1 MQSTANTPVVA
12 YPWLK
17 SYPANIPWDQHF
29 ESKPLY
35 HNLDQAVQRF
45 ADRPALDFLGK
56 QYTYRELGKLADRVA
71 KGMQKIGVVKGTKVG
86 LFLPNCPHF
95 VACYYG
101 VMKAGGTVVNYSPL
115 YSEPELKHQI
125 EDSDTDIMVTLGL
138 EVLYPK
144 MKAMLNS
151 TRLKKLVIGGI
162 QDALPFPKNLLYPIA
177 KKKDQAQVAWDD
189 RHVRFKDLIK
199 NDGAY
204 QRIAIDPKEDV
215 AVLQY
220 TGGTTGSP
228 KGAML
233 THYNLWANT
242 EQARAW
248 FPQAKEGNERMMGV
262 LPFFHVFAM
271 TAVMNTAIRIGAEI
285 VMLPRFDLEAVMKLI
300 PKKKPTIF
308 HGVPTMYV
316 AIAGHRDAGTTDMTS
331 IQGCISGGAPLPV
344 EVKQKF
350 EKITG
355 GTLVEGYGLTESSP
369 IACCNPVEG
378 VNKPGSIGVPVPGT
392 KIVITDREDPHKI
405 LPFGERG
412 ELCIEGPQVMKG
424 YWKNPEASA
433 KSLMDGR
440 LHTGD
445 VALIDS
451 DGYVFIVDRMKDMIA
466 VGGFKVFPRNVEE
479 CLYKHPSVEEC
490 TVVGVPDE
498 YLGEAVKAF
507 IKPRAGAKPTEAE
520 LVSFVK
526 DKLGK
531 HEIPREIEFREQLP
545 KTMIGKLSKKEL
557 VEEEKK
563 KYAAKKA
570 AKAGA

>member
-1 MQSTANTPVVA
+1 M
-12 YPWLK
+12 
-17 SYPANIPWDQHF
+17 
-29 ESKPLY
+29 
-35 HNLDQAVQRF
+35 DQAVQRF
-45 ADRPALDFLGK
+45 PDRPALDFLDK
-56 QYTYRELGKLADRVA
+56 KYTYAELGRLVARAA
-71 KGMQKIGVVKGTKVG
+71 KGLQRIGVKKGTKVG
-86 LFLPNCPHF
+86 LFLPNTPHF
-95 VACYYG
+95 VICYYA
-101 VMKAGGTVVNYSPL
+101 VLKAGGTVVNFSPL
-115 YSEPELKHQI
+115 YSEPEIRHQI
-125 EDSDTDIMVTLGL
+125 EDSDTDVMVTLGL

-144 MKAMLNS
+144 IKAMLGTS
-151 TRLKKLVIGGI
+151 RLKKIVVGGI
-162 QDALPFPKNLLYPIA
+162 QDALPFPKNLLYPIV

-189 RHVRFKDLIK
+189 RHVRFKDLVK

-204 QRIAIDPKEDV
+204 QPVTIDPKEDI

-233 THYNLWANT
+233 THFNLWANT

-248 FPQAKEGNERMMGV
+248 FPTAKEGHERMMGV

-271 TAVMNTAIRIGAEI
+271 TSVMNCAIRIGAEI
-285 VMLPRFDLEAVMKLI
+285 IMIPRFELEAVMQII

-316 AIAGHRDAGTTDMTS
+316 AISGHKNAGTTDMTS

-350 EKITG
+350 EKATG

-369 IACCNPVEG
+369 IACCNPIEG
-378 VNKPGSIGVPVPGT
+378 QNKAGSIGLPVPGT
-392 KIVITDREDPHKI
+392 KIVITDREDPHKV
-405 LPFGERG
+405 LPYGERG

-433 KSLMDGR
+433 KTLMDGR

-445 VALIDS
+445 VALIDQ
-451 DGYVFIVDRMKDMIA
+451 DGYVFIVDRLKDMIA

-479 CLYKHPSVEEC
+479 RIYEHKAVEEC
-490 TVVGVPDE
+490 TVIGVPDD
-498 YLGEAVKAF
+498 YHGEAVKAF
-507 IKPRAGAKPTEAE
+507 VKLRTGMNATEKEIIDSIKG
-520 LVSFVK
+520 S
-526 DKLGK
+526 LGK
-531 HEIPREIEFREQLP
+531 HELPREIEFRAQLP

-557 VEEEKK
+557 VEEERK
-563 KYAAKKA
+563 KYADKKK

>member
-1 MQSTANTPVVA
+1 MDTPVPA

-17 SYPANIPWDQHF
+17 SYPSNIQWDQRF
-29 ESKPLY
+29 EPKPLY

-45 ADRPALDFLGK
+45 ADRPALDFLDRK
-56 QYTYRELGKLADRVA
+56 YTYAELGKLADRAA
-71 KGMQKIGVVKGTKVG
+71 KGFQRIGVTKGTKVG

-95 VACYYG
+95 VVCYYAIL
-101 VMKAGGTVVNYSPL
+101 KAGGTVVNYSPL
-115 YSEPELKHQI
+115 YSEPELRQQI

-138 EVLYPK
+138 NVLYPK
-144 MKAMLNS
+144 MKAMLGT
-151 TRLKKLVIGGI
+151 TRLKKLVVGGI

-177 KKKDQAQVAWDD
+177 RKKDIAPVVWDD
-189 RHVRFKDLIK
+189 RHVRYKDLVK

-204 QRIAIDPKEDV
+204 ARVAIDPVDDI

-220 TGGTTGSP
+220 TGGTTGLP

-248 FPQAKEGNERMMGV
+248 FPQAKEGHERMMGV

-271 TAVMNTAIRIGAEI
+271 TSVMNCAIRIGAEI
-285 VMLPRFDLEAVMKLI
+285 IMLPRFELEAVMKLI

-316 AIAGHRDAGTTDMTS
+316 AISGHKDAGSTDMTS

-350 EKITG
+350 EKATG

-378 VNKPGSIGVPVPGT
+378 LNKAGSIGLPMPAT

-405 LPFGERG
+405 MPYGERG

-433 KSLMDGR
+433 KSLLGGR

-445 VALIDS
+445 VALIDP

-466 VGGFKVFPRNVEE
+466 VGGFKVFPRMVEE
-479 CLYKHPSVEEC
+479 RLYEHPAVEEC
-490 TVVGVPDE
+490 TVIGVPDD
-498 YLGEAVKAF
+498 YHGEAVKAF
-507 IKPRAGAKPTEAE
+507 IKLRAGKAATQ
-520 LVSFVK
+520 K
-526 DKLGK
+526 DLIAFITGKLGK
-531 HEIPREIEFREQLP
+531 HELPREIEFREQLP

-563 KYAAKKA
+563 KYAEKKK

>member
-1 MQSTANTPVVA
+1 M
-12 YPWLK
+12 K
-17 SYPANIPWDQHF
+17 
-29 ESKPLY
+29 
-35 HNLDQAVQRF
+35 
-45 ADRPALDFLGK
+45 
-56 QYTYRELGKLADRVA
+56 
-71 KGMQKIGVVKGTKVG
+71 KGTKVG
-86 LFLPNCPHF
+86 LFLPNTPHF
-95 VACYYG
+95 VICYYA
-101 VMKAGGTVVNYSPL
+101 VMKAGATVVNYSPL
-115 YSEPELKHQI
+115 YSEPELRHQI

-138 EVLYPK
+138 QVLYPK
-144 MKAMLNS
+144 MKAMLGTS
-151 TRLKKLVIGGI
+151 RLKKIVVGGI
-162 QDALPFPKNLLYPIA
+162 QDSLPFPKNLLYPIV
-177 KKKDQAQVAWDD
+177 KKKDQAQIVWDE
-189 RHVRFKDLIK
+189 RHVRFKDLLK
-199 NDGAY
+199 NDGAFAPV
-204 QRIAIDPKEDV
+204 AIDPKEDI

-248 FPQAKEGNERMMGV
+248 FPTAKEGHERMMGV

-271 TAVMNTAIRIGAEI
+271 TSVMNCAIRIGAEI
-285 VMLPRFDLEAVMKLI
+285 IMLPRFELEAVMQLI

-316 AIAGHRDAGTTDMTS
+316 AISGHKAAGETDMTS

-350 EKITG
+350 EKKTG

-378 VNKPGSIGVPVPGT
+378 LNKAGSIGLPVPGT

-433 KSLMDGR
+433 KTLMGGR

-445 VALIDS
+445 VAMIDT

-479 CLYKHPSVEEC
+479 RIYEHKSVEEC
-490 TVVGVPDE
+490 TVIGVPDD
-498 YLGEAVKAF
+498 YQGESVKAF
-507 IKPRAGAKPTEAE
+507 VKLRAGMSATQQEILDSIKG
-520 LVSFVK
+520 S
-526 DKLGK
+526 LGK
-531 HEIPREIEFREQLP
+531 HELPREIEFREQLP

-563 KYAAKKA
+563 KYAEKKK

>member
-1 MQSTANTPVVA
+1 MDAPARA

-17 SYPANIPWDQHF
+17 RYPANVKWDQTF
-29 ESKPLY
+29 ELKPLF
-35 HNLDQAVQRF
+35 HNIDQAVLRF
-45 ADRPALDFLGK
+45 PDRPALDFLDK
-56 QYTYRELGKLADRVA
+56 VYTYRQLGDLVARAA
-71 KGMQKIGVVKGTKVG
+71 KGFQKLGVKKGSKVG

-95 VACYYG
+95 VICYYG
-101 VMKAGGTVVNYSPL
+101 IMKAGGAVVNYSPL
-115 YSEPELKHQI
+115 YSEPELRHQI

-138 EVLYPK
+138 KALYPK
-144 MKAMLNS
+144 MKALLGT
-151 TRLKKLVIGGI
+151 TRLKTIVVGGI

-177 KKKDQAQVAWDD
+177 KKADQAEIAWDA
-189 RHVRFKDLIK
+189 RHVRFKDLVN

-204 QRIAIDPKEDV
+204 QPVAIDPKEDI

-220 TGGTTGSP
+220 TGGTTGLP

-248 FPQAKEGNERMMGV
+248 FPTAKEGHERMMGV

-271 TAVMNTAIRIGAEI
+271 TSVMNCAIRIGAEI
-285 VMLPRFDLEAVMKLI
+285 IMLPRFELEAVMKII

-316 AIAGHRDAGTTDMTS
+316 AISGHKDAGTTDMTS

-350 EKITG
+350 EKNTG

-369 IACCNPVEG
+369 IACCNPVDG
-378 VNKPGSIGVPVPGT
+378 LNKTGSIGLPVPAT
-392 KIVITDREDPHKI
+392 KIVITDREDPHKV
-405 LPFGERG
+405 LPYGERG

-424 YWKNPEASA
+424 YWKNPEATA
-433 KSLMDGR
+433 KTLMDGR

-445 VALIDS
+445 VAYIDE
-451 DGYVFIVDRMKDMIA
+451 DGYVFIVDRLKDMIA
-466 VGGFKVFPRNVEE
+466 VGGFKVFPRMVEE
-479 CLYKHPSVEEC
+479 RIYEHPSIEEC
-490 TVVGVPDE
+490 TVIGVPDD
-498 YLGEAVKAF
+498 YHGEAVKAF
-507 IKPRAGAKPTEAE
+507 VKLRAGTSATEHE
-520 LVSFVK
+520 LIDFVK
-526 DKLGK
+526 GKLGK
-531 HEIPREIEFREQLP
+531 HELPREIEIRAQLP
-545 KTMIGKLSKKEL
+545 KTIIGKLSKKEL

-563 KYAAKKA
+563 KYEEKKK

>member
-1 MQSTANTPVVA
+1 MDAPA

-17 SYPANIPWDQHF
+17 SYPSNIKWDHVF
-29 ESKPLY
+29 EPKPLY
-35 HNLDQAVQRF
+35 HNIDQAVQRF
-45 ADRPALDFLGK
+45 PDRPALDFLDK
-56 QYTYRELGKLADRVA
+56 KYTYGELGRLVARAA
-71 KGMQKIGVVKGTKVG
+71 KGLQQIGVKKGTKVG
-86 LFLPNCPHF
+86 LFLPNTPH
-95 VACYYG
+95 VVICYYA
-101 VMKAGGTVVNYSPL
+101 VLKAGGTVVNFSPL
-115 YSEPELKHQI
+115 YSEPEIRHQI
-125 EDSDTDIMVTLGL
+125 EDSDTDVMVTLGL

-144 MKAMLNS
+144 IKAMLGTS
-151 TRLKKLVIGGI
+151 RLKKIVVGGI

-189 RHVRFKDLIK
+189 RHVRFKDLVK

-204 QRIAIDPKEDV
+204 QPVAIDPKEDI

-233 THYNLWANT
+233 THFNLWANT

-248 FPQAKEGNERMMGV
+248 FPTAKEGHERMMGV

-271 TAVMNTAIRIGAEI
+271 TSVMNCAIRIGAEI
-285 VMLPRFDLEAVMKLI
+285 IMIPRFELEAVMQII

-316 AIAGHRDAGTTDMTS
+316 AISGHKNAGTTDMTS

-350 EKITG
+350 EKATG

-369 IACCNPVEG
+369 IACCNPIEG
-378 VNKPGSIGVPVPGT
+378 QNKAGSIGLPVPGT
-392 KIVITDREDPHKI
+392 KIVITDREDPHKV
-405 LPFGERG
+405 LPYGERG

-433 KSLMDGR
+433 KTLMDGR

-445 VALIDS
+445 VALIDQ
-451 DGYVFIVDRMKDMIA
+451 DGYVFIVDRLKDMIA

-479 CLYKHPSVEEC
+479 RIYEHKAVEEC
-490 TVVGVPDE
+490 TVIGVPDD
-498 YLGEAVKAF
+498 YHGEAVKAF
-507 IKPRAGAKPTEAE
+507 VKLRTGMNATEKEIIDSIKG
-520 LVSFVK
+520 S
-526 DKLGK
+526 LGK
-531 HEIPREIEFREQLP
+531 HELPREIEFRAQLP

-557 VEEEKK
+557 VEEERK
-563 KYAAKKA
+563 KYADKKK

>member
-1 MQSTANTPVVA
+1 MDTPAPA

-17 SYPANIPWDQHF
+17 SYPANIRWDQRF
-29 ESKPLY
+29 EPKPLFDV
-35 HNLDQAVQRF
+35 LDQAVRRF
-45 ADRPALDFLGK
+45 ADRPALDFLGRR
-56 QYTYRELGKLADRVA
+56 YTYAELGRLVDRAA
-71 KGMQKIGVVKGTKVG
+71 KGFQKLGVGKGVKVG

-95 VACYYG
+95 VICYYG
-101 VMKAGGTVVNYSPL
+101 VLKAGGTVVNYSPL

-138 EVLYPK
+138 NVLYPK
-144 MKAMLNS
+144 MKAMLGT
-151 TRLKKLVIGGI
+151 TRLETLVVGGI

-177 KKKDQAQVAWDD
+177 RKKDLAAVTWDD
-189 RHVRFKDLIK
+189 GRHVRFKDLLK
-199 NDGAY
+199 NDGAFAAP
-204 QRIAIDPKEDV
+204 AIDPVEDV

-233 THYNLWANT
+233 THYNLSANI
-242 EQARAW
+242 EQALAW
-248 FPQAKEGNERMMGV
+248 FPQVKEGHERMMGV

-271 TAVMNTAIRIGAEI
+271 TAVMNMGLRIGAEI
-285 VMLPRFDLEAVMKLI
+285 VMLPRFELEAVMKLI

-316 AIAGHRDAGTTDMTS
+316 AISGHKDAPTTDMTS
-331 IQGCISGGAPLPV
+331 ITGCISGGAPLPV

-378 VNKPGSIGVPVPGT
+378 VNKAGSIGLPVPGT
-392 KIVITDREDPHKI
+392 KIVITDREDPHKV
-405 LPFGERG
+405 LPRGERG

-433 KSLMDGR
+433 KSLLDGR

-445 VALIDS
+445 VAYIDE

-466 VGGFKVFPRNVEE
+466 VGGFKVFPRTVEE
-479 CLYKHPSVEEC
+479 RLYEHEAVEEC
-490 TVVGVPDE
+490 TVIGVPDD
-498 YLGEAVKAF
+498 YHGEAVKAF
-507 IKPRAGAKPTEAE
+507 VKLRAGKSASQEDLLA
-520 LVSFVK
+520 FVK
-526 DKLGK
+526 GKLGK
-531 HEIPREIEFREQLP
+531 HELPREIEFRPQLP

-563 KYAAKKA
+563 KYAEKKKA
-570 AKAGA
+570 SA

>member
-1 MQSTANTPVVA
+1 MDTPVPA

-17 SYPANIPWDQHF
+17 SYPSNIQWDQRF
-29 ESKPLY
+29 EPKPLY

-45 ADRPALDFLGK
+45 ADRPALDFLDRK
-56 QYTYRELGKLADRVA
+56 YTYAELGKLADRAA
-71 KGMQKIGVVKGTKVG
+71 KGFQRIGVTKGTKVG

-95 VACYYG
+95 VVCYYAIL
-101 VMKAGGTVVNYSPL
+101 KAGGTVVNYSPL
-115 YSEPELKHQI
+115 YSEPELKQQI

-138 EVLYPK
+138 NVLYPK
-144 MKAMLNS
+144 MKAMLGT
-151 TRLKKLVIGGI
+151 TRLKKLVVGGI

-177 KKKDQAQVAWDD
+177 RKKDIAPVVWDD
-189 RHVRFKDLIK
+189 RHVRYKDLVK

-204 QRIAIDPKEDV
+204 ARVAIDPVDDI

-220 TGGTTGSP
+220 TGGTTGLP

-248 FPQAKEGNERMMGV
+248 FPQAKEGHERMMGV

-271 TAVMNTAIRIGAEI
+271 TSVMNCAIRIGAEI
-285 VMLPRFDLEAVMKLI
+285 IMLPRFELEAVMKLI

-316 AIAGHRDAGTTDMTS
+316 AISGHKDAGSTDMTS

-350 EKITG
+350 EKATG

-378 VNKPGSIGVPVPGT
+378 LNKAGSIGLPMPAT

-405 LPFGERG
+405 MPYGERG

-433 KSLMDGR
+433 KSLLGGR

-445 VALIDS
+445 VALIDP

-466 VGGFKVFPRNVEE
+466 VGGFKVFPRMVEE
-479 CLYKHPSVEEC
+479 RLYEHPAVEEC
-490 TVVGVPDE
+490 TVIGVPDD
-498 YLGEAVKAF
+498 YHGEAVKAF
-507 IKPRAGAKPTEAE
+507 IKLRAGKAATQ
-520 LVSFVK
+520 K
-526 DKLGK
+526 DLIAFITGKLGK
-531 HEIPREIEFREQLP
+531 HELPREIEFREQLP

-563 KYAAKKA
+563 KYAEKKK

>member
-1 MQSTANTPVVA
+1 MDAPAPA

-17 SYPANIPWDQHF
+17 RYPANVKWDQTF
-29 ESKPLY
+29 ELKPLF
-35 HNLDQAVQRF
+35 HNVDQAVQRF
-45 ADRPALDFLGK
+45 PDRPALDFLDK
-56 QYTYRELGKLADRVA
+56 VYTYRQLGDLVARAA
-71 KGMQKIGVVKGTKVG
+71 KGFQKLGVKKGSKVG

-95 VACYYG
+95 VICYYG
-101 VMKAGGTVVNYSPL
+101 IMKAGGTVVNYSPL

-138 EVLYPK
+138 KVLYPK
-144 MKAMLNS
+144 MKALLGT
-151 TRLKKLVIGGI
+151 TRLKTIVVGGI

-177 KKKDQAQVAWDD
+177 KKADQAEIAWDA
-189 RHVRFKDLIK
+189 RHVRFKDLVK

-204 QRIAIDPKEDV
+204 QPVAIDPNEDI

-220 TGGTTGSP
+220 TGGTTGLP

-248 FPQAKEGNERMMGV
+248 FPTAKEGHERMMGV

-271 TAVMNTAIRIGAEI
+271 TSVMNCAIRIGAEI
-285 VMLPRFDLEAVMKLI
+285 IMLPRFELEAVMKII

-316 AIAGHRDAGTTDMTS
+316 AISGHKDAGTTDMTS

-350 EKITG
+350 EKNTG

-369 IACCNPVEG
+369 IACCNPVDG
-378 VNKPGSIGVPVPGT
+378 LNKTGSIGLPVPAT
-392 KIVITDREDPHKI
+392 KIVITDREDPHKV
-405 LPFGERG
+405 LPYGERG

-433 KSLMDGR
+433 KTLMDGR

-445 VALIDS
+445 VAFIDE
-451 DGYVFIVDRMKDMIA
+451 DGYVFIVDRLKDMIA
-466 VGGFKVFPRNVEE
+466 VGGFKVFPRMVEE
-479 CLYKHPSVEEC
+479 RIYEHPSIEEC
-490 TVVGVPDE
+490 TVIGVPDD
-498 YLGEAVKAF
+498 YHGEAVKAF
-507 IKPRAGAKPTEAE
+507 VKLRAGTSATEHE
-520 LVSFVK
+520 LIDFVK
-526 DKLGK
+526 SKLGK
-531 HEIPREIEFREQLP
+531 HELPREIEIRAQLP

-563 KYAAKKA
+563 KYAEKKK
-570 AKAGA
+570 AKAGV

>member
-1 MQSTANTPVVA
+1 MHAQAPA

-17 SYPANIPWDQHF
+17 TYPANVKWDQTF

-45 ADRPALDFLGK
+45 PDRPALDFLDK
-56 QYTYRELGKLADRVA
+56 KYSYAQLGTLVARAA
-71 KGMQKIGVVKGTKVG
+71 KGFQQIGVKKGTKVG

-95 VACYYG
+95 VICYYA

-115 YSEPELKHQI
+115 YSEPELRHQI

-144 MKAMLNS
+144 MKAMLGTS
-151 TRLKKLVIGGI
+151 RLKKIVVGGI

-177 KKKDQAQVAWDD
+177 KKKDQAQITWDD
-189 RHVRFKDLIK
+189 RHVRFKDLVK
-199 NDGAY
+199 NDGAF
-204 QRIAIDPKEDV
+204 QPVSVDPKEDI

-233 THYNLWANT
+233 THYNLWCNT

-248 FPQAKEGNERMMGV
+248 FPTAKEGHERMMGV

-271 TAVMNTAIRIGAEI
+271 TSVMNCAIRIGAEI
-285 VMLPRFDLEAVMKLI
+285 IMLPRFELEAVMQLI

-316 AIAGHRDAGTTDMTS
+316 AISGHKSAGTTDMTS

-350 EKITG
+350 EKATG

-378 VNKPGSIGVPVPGT
+378 LNKAGSIGLPVPAT
-392 KIVITDREDPHKI
+392 KIVITDREDPHKV

-424 YWKNPEASA
+424 YWKNPEATA
-433 KSLMDGR
+433 KTLMDGR

-445 VALIDS
+445 VALIDQ
-451 DGYVFIVDRMKDMIA
+451 DGYVFIVDRLKDMIA

-479 CLYKHPSVEEC
+479 RIYEHKAVEEC
-490 TVVGVPDE
+490 TVIGVPDD
-498 YLGEAVKAF
+498 YQGESVKAF
-507 IKPRAGAKPTEAE
+507 VKLRAGMTATE
-520 LVSFVK
+520 K
-526 DKLGK
+526 DILDSIRGSLGK
-531 HEIPREIEFREQLP
+531 HELPREIEFRAQLP

-563 KYAAKKA
+563 KYAEKKK

>member
-1 MQSTANTPVVA
+1 MDTPVPA

-17 SYPANIPWDQHF
+17 SYPSNIQWDQRF
-29 ESKPLY
+29 EPKPLY

-45 ADRPALDFLGK
+45 ADRPALDFLDRK
-56 QYTYRELGKLADRVA
+56 YTYAELGKLADRAA
-71 KGMQKIGVVKGTKVG
+71 KGFQRVGVTKGTKVG

-95 VACYYG
+95 VVCYYG
-101 VMKAGGTVVNYSPL
+101 ILKAGGTVVNYSPL
-115 YSEPELKHQI
+115 YSEPELKQQI

-138 EVLYPK
+138 NVLYPK
-144 MKAMLNS
+144 MKAMLGT
-151 TRLKKLVIGGI
+151 TRLKKLVVGGI

-177 KKKDQAQVAWDD
+177 RKKDIAPVVWDD
-189 RHVRFKDLIK
+189 RHVRYKDLVK

-204 QRIAIDPKEDV
+204 ARVAIDPVDDI

-220 TGGTTGSP
+220 TGGTTGLP

-248 FPQAKEGNERMMGV
+248 FPQAKEGHERMMGV

-271 TAVMNTAIRIGAEI
+271 TSVMNCAIRIGAEI
-285 VMLPRFDLEAVMKLI
+285 IMLPRFELEAVMKLI

-316 AIAGHRDAGTTDMTS
+316 AISGHKDAGSTDMTS

-350 EKITG
+350 EKATG

-378 VNKPGSIGVPVPGT
+378 LNKAGSIGLPMPAT

-405 LPFGERG
+405 MPYGERG

-433 KSLMDGR
+433 KSLLGGR

-445 VALIDS
+445 VALIDP

-466 VGGFKVFPRNVEE
+466 VGGFKVFPRMVEE
-479 CLYKHPSVEEC
+479 RLYEHPAVEEC
-490 TVVGVPDE
+490 TVIGVPDD
-498 YLGEAVKAF
+498 YHGEAVKAF
-507 IKPRAGAKPTEAE
+507 IKLRAGKAATQ
-520 LVSFVK
+520 K
-526 DKLGK
+526 DLIAFITGKLGK
-531 HEIPREIEFREQLP
+531 HELPREIEFREQLP

-563 KYAAKKA
+563 KYAEKKK